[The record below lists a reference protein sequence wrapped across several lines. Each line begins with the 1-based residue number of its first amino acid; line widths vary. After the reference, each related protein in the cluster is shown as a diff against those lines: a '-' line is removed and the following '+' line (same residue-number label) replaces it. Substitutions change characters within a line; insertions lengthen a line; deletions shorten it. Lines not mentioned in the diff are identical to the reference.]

1 MSEKDGKI
9 TEVGDSLGLRHRV
22 HCVACWLC
30 SPDIMKRNKK
40 DSGSL
45 YKVLYTSIL
54 QKRIKLMNEEN
65 YSEGE
70 QRIENEGRGRKK
82 KRTQKQS

>member
-1 MSEKDGKI
+1 MEKI

-65 YSEGE
+65 CSEGE

>member
-40 DSGSL
+40 ESGSL
-45 YKVLYTSIL
+45 YKVLYTIIL

-65 YSEGE
+65 CSEGE

-82 KRTQKQS
+82 NRTQK